1 MQKLMYMKKHD
12 QTICS
17 SLKEVYNSV
26 PCPNTLFLSPGNIY
40 HTTWL
45 GWAPLCILKIQIMP
59 SVIRSM
65 TASSQLHNFGS
76 SRSAPRQAQP
86 SPKCRHRAAG
96 LSHCYPSKK
105 KSQAVKQLT
114 PWRTKPGPAL
124 ALWPGWKKPRLSVLP
139 PQARKEGSARSA
151 AGTLSCECNNAT
163 WRLIS
168 QRRGTCA
175 KKLSDPNPTLKPT
188 VILSLSSS
196 LLLTWCSSR
205 TLRIQSH
212 TSAQKRA
219 SRVSVLAS
227 SSRIQ
232 RFWSVLAQRNW
243 PHSHQ
248 EGPRA

>member
-96 LSHCYPSKK
+96 LSHCYPIEKEISV
-105 KSQAVKQLT
+105 SQTAH
-114 PWRTKPGPAL
+114 AL
-124 ALWPGWKKPRLSVLP
+124 KNK
-139 PQARKEGSARSA
+139 
-151 AGTLSCECNNAT
+151 AGTGSSPVARVKGAT
-163 WRLIS
+163 
-168 QRRGTCA
+168 
-175 KKLSDPNPTLKPT
+175 
-188 VILSLSSS
+188 SL
-196 LLLTWCSSR
+196 CF
-205 TLRIQSH
+205 
-212 TSAQKRA
+212 TSAGTERGQCSQCCWHAFLWVQQCNLKAHFPA
-219 SRVSVLAS
+219 SGNLC
-227 SSRIQ
+227 
-232 RFWSVLAQRNW
+232 
-243 PHSHQ
+243 Q
-248 EGPRA
+248 EVIGP